1 MAVTQLLVRVP
12 EALLAECRADSAA
25 LEGVVSFAAA
35 PRNFHLDLDW
45 SPAPL
50 HELMRCARQP
60 AEVRAALRRACDGVR
75 PVNPDFPEGTV
86 EVAPCALDPTEAAG
100 VSVILDR
107 VDANALFATSVGADD
122 GCNGYLR
129 QHFEALRR
137 FYAEAAGAGHAV
149 IVWWD

>member
-1 MAVTQLLVRVP
+1 MAVTQLLVRIP
-12 EALLAECRADSAA
+12 EALLGECQADTAA
-25 LEGVVSFAAA
+25 LERVVSFAAA
-35 PRNFHLDLDW
+35 PRNFHLALDW

-50 HELMRCARQP
+50 HELMRCSRQP
-60 AEVRAALRRACDGVR
+60 ADVRGALRRACDGVR
-75 PVNPDFPEGTV
+75 PVNADYPEGAV
-86 EVAPCALDPTEAAG
+86 EVTPRALDPSEAAG

-122 GCNGYLR
+122 GCNGSLR

>member
-1 MAVTQLLVRVP
+1 MAVTQLLVRIP
-12 EALLAECRADSAA
+12 EKLLAECRADAA
-25 LEGVVSFAAA
+25 TLDRVVSFEAA

-50 HELMRCARQP
+50 HELMRCARQT
-60 AEVRAALRRACDGVR
+60 ADVRAALRRACDGLR
-75 PVNPDFPEGTV
+75 PVNADFPEDTV
-86 EVAPCALDPTEAAG
+86 WMAPCELAPLEAAA
-100 VSVILDR
+100 VSASLDTI
-107 VDANALFATSVGADD
+107 DANAVFAASVGADD
-122 GCNGYLR
+122 GCNGHLR